1 MVGGWEAGI
10 GEPGLYFGFRLLAF
24 DIRLL
29 GIRVGTVLV
38 AHGPSIADLEFRVKV
53 ARHRLKIKLSVEN
66 FGG

>member
-1 MVGGWEAGI
+1 
-10 GEPGLYFGFRLLAF
+10 LAF
-24 DIRLL
+24 DIRLS

-66 FGG
+66 FWG